1 MVLFKIGILTVTLID
16 LIDLL
21 LVSWL
26 FYKVYIYFKGT
37 RAGQMLAGLVLLM
50 LGSFLFN
57 AFGLSASSWL
67 VNQFQTVWV
76 VAFVI
81 LFQPELR
88 RLLIYVGQTGFF
100 RRIFQIGSSRT
111 IEAIVEASVQL
122 TNNKWGALIV
132 VQRETGLRSYKEA
145 GTELKAE
152 VTAPL
157 ILSIFNPGSPLHDG
171 SVIINNDIID
181 AAACILPL
189 TESTMVEPGMG
200 TRHRAALGITEE
212 TDSIVIVISEE
223 TTKISL
229 AENGRFVNIGMDEMD
244 LRRYL
249 NERMFISSGD

>member
-1 MVLFKIGILTVTLID
+1 MYLFDLWFIKVSLIDIID
-16 LIDLL
+16 LI
-21 LVSWL
+21 LVTWL
-26 FYKVYIYFKGT
+26 FYKVYKYFHET
-37 RAGQMLAGLVLLM
+37 RAGQMLLGLVILLIA
-50 LGSFLFN
+50 SVLFN
-57 AFGLSASSWL
+57 SIGLSASSWV

-81 LFQPELR
+81 LFLPEIR

-132 VQRETGLRSYKEA
+132 IQRETGLRSYKEA
-145 GTELKAE
+145 GTELKA
-152 VTAPL
+152 
-157 ILSIFNPGSPLHDG
+157 
-171 SVIINNDIID
+171 
-181 AAACILPL
+181 
-189 TESTMVEPGMG
+189 
-200 TRHRAALGITEE
+200 EE

-229 AENGRFVNIGMDEMD
+229 AENGRFVKIGMDEMD
-244 LRRYL
+244 LRRHL

>member
-1 MVLFKIGILTVTLID
+1 MYLFDLWFIKVSLIDIID
-16 LIDLL
+16 LI
-21 LVSWL
+21 LVTWL
-26 FYKVYIYFKGT
+26 FYKVYKYFHET
-37 RAGQMLAGLVLLM
+37 RAGQMLLGLVILLIA
-50 LGSFLFN
+50 SVLFN
-57 AFGLSASSWL
+57 SIGLSASSWV

-81 LFQPELR
+81 LFQPEIR

-132 VQRETGLRSYKEA
+132 IQRETGLRSYKEA

-157 ILSIFNPGSPLHDG
+157 LLSIFNPGSPLHDG

-181 AAACILPL
+181 AAACILPCL
-189 TESTMVEPGMG
+189 LYTSPSPRDRG
-200 TRHRAALGITEE
+200 
-212 TDSIVIVISEE
+212 
-223 TTKISL
+223 
-229 AENGRFVNIGMDEMD
+229 
-244 LRRYL
+244 
-249 NERMFISSGD
+249 